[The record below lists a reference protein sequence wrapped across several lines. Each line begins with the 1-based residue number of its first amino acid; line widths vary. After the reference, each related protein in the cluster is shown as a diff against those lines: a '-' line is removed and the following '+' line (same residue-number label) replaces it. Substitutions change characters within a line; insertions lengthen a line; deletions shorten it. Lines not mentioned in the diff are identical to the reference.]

1 VAKEADEL
9 GAHLREGVRALPD
22 PSPLDIFGDVFSEI
36 TPELEEQRD
45 GFKAYLESFEEAR

>member
-1 VAKEADEL
+1 
-9 GAHLREGVRALPD
+9 VRALPD